1 MELDRYIDTLQR
13 QLSRTAEAGGDE
25 ARELA
30 DRLVPALDSSL
41 RLALLEA
48 LSDAAAEITTALAPG
63 SVDVRL
69 RGGAPEFVVTAPPLP
84 DAAPVPEASAVAPAV
99 EAEGDE
105 GATSRTTLRLPE
117 SLKLQVETAAA
128 REGLSVNSWLVRTV
142 SAALAGQHRPT
153 GTVNIAVTGD
163 RFTGWVR

>member
-69 RGGAPEFVVTAPPLP
+69 RGGAPEFVVTPPPAPEAASVPVAPPL
-84 DAAPVPEASAVAPAV
+84 EPAG
-99 EAEGDE
+99 EAEGDDS
-105 GATSRTTLRLPE
+105 ATSRTTLRLPE
-117 SLKLQVETAAA
+117 SLKLQVEAAAA
-128 REGLSVNSWLVRTV
+128 REGLSVNSWLVRAV
-142 SAALAGQHRPT
+142 SAALAGQHRPA
-153 GTVNIAVTGD
+153 GTVSIAVTGD
-163 RFTGWVR
+163 RFSGWVR

>member
-13 QLSRTAEAGGDE
+13 QLSRTADAGGDE
-25 ARELA
+25 ARALA

-69 RGGAPEFVVTAPPLP
+69 RGGAPEFVVMAPPLP
-84 DAAPVPEASAVAPAV
+84 DAAPVPVAIAVAPAV

-105 GATSRTTLRLPE
+105 GTTSRTTLRLPE

-128 REGLSVNSWLVRTV
+128 REGLSVNSWLVRAV
-142 SAALAGQHRPT
+142 SAALAGQHRPAE
-153 GTVNIAVTGD
+153 TVSIAVTGD
-163 RFTGWVR
+163 RFSGWVR